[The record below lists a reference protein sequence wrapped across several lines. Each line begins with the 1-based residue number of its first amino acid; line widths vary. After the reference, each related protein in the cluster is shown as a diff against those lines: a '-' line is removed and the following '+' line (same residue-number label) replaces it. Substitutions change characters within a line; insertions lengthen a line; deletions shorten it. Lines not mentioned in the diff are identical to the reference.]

1 MRIRELFEASPT
13 IADVIKTAAQP
24 TAPQKPGSSQPPA
37 QPTTG
42 QQPNTTQGST
52 SLNTDA
58 RGNKINYQAAVAN
71 KKAITDP
78 NNQSGLG
85 DQDVDL
91 TKIPPAQIQQHLR
104 PGTQVNLGQLGKVK
118 VGQVT
123 ANGVEFDGTN
133 TPIGSKFTVDFKTLQ
148 QQSH

>member
-24 TAPQKPGSSQPPA
+24 TAPQKPGSSQT
-37 QPTTG
+37 TTG

-52 SLNTDA
+52 GLNKDA
-58 RGNKINYQAAVAN
+58 QGNKINYQAAVAN

-78 NNQSGLG
+78 NNQSDLG
-85 DQDVDL
+85 NQQQDVDL

-104 PGTQVNLGQLGKVK
+104 PGTQVNLGQLGKIK

-148 QQSH
+148 QQSN

>member
-1 MRIRELFEASPT
+1 MRIRELFEEAPT

-24 TAPQKPGSSQPPA
+24 TAPQKPGSSQPPS
-37 QPTTG
+37 QTTSN
-42 QQPNTTQGST
+42 QQPAG
-52 SLNTDA
+52 LNTDA

-78 NNQSGLG
+78 NNQSSVG
-85 DQDVDL
+85 DQQDVDL

-123 ANGVEFDGTN
+123 ANGVEFDGTD

-148 QQSH
+148 QQPH

>member
-1 MRIRELFEASPT
+1 MRIRELFEETPT

-24 TAPQKPGSSQPPA
+24 TAPQKPGSSQPPTQTTSG
-37 QPTTG
+37 QPSA
-42 QQPNTTQGST
+42 PAGST
-52 SLNTDA
+52 GLNKDVQ
-58 RGNKINYQAAVAN
+58 GNKINYQAAVAN
-71 KKAITDP
+71 KKVITDP
-78 NNQSGLG
+78 NNQSSIG
-85 DQDVDL
+85 DQQEVDL

-104 PGTQVNLGQLGKVK
+104 PGTQVNLGQLGKIK

-148 QQSH
+148 QTPR